1 MPSSTRRRTL
11 DRRRTNTLNR
21 LSESQRQFFK
31 KIGAGKRKGPDANDE
46 EDGESGS
53 EQEEGDCNGALL
65 DPSDSKSHLE
75 AIHEDSIMSSPSNDN
90 EHTLETTTQIGSNKD
105 LASDVE
111 PRALFRKRTIS
122 DLSDQFVE
130 NMHHV
135 AETPPVRQMND
146 LRKLVGKFV
155 NDDRVQAFILAL
167 IVINAIMMGVATYP
181 FVKENPHVSS
191 IFDLIDQIF
200 LIIFTI
206 EAAMQLTY
214 HGWTLFKDSFLVFDL
229 TIVALSWA
237 LDGVKVARAF
247 RIFRALRLITRIDVM
262 RNLITALISVIP
274 NLTAIIML
282 LCLVFFIFGV
292 MFTNLYKDAS
302 KQYPRTQQYF
312 VALPETLFTLFQMMT
327 LVRFVQRYTYCEII
341 LSISL
346 NIMKTTQLYNI

>member
-1 MPSSTRRRTL
+1 M
-11 DRRRTNTLNR
+11 NIGVV
-21 LSESQRQFFK
+21 K
-31 KIGAGKRKGPDANDE
+31 KEGSVANA
-46 EDGESGS
+46 EDGEQHGNDH
-53 EQEEGDCNGALL
+53 QNGDNCNSALP
-65 DPSDSKSHLE
+65 DPFESKVNLE
-75 AIHEDSIMSSPSNDN
+75 AIQEDIVSSPSNDN
-90 EHTLETTTQIGSNKD
+90 EHSLDTTPQIGSNGEP
-105 LASDVE
+105 ASDVGRE
-111 PRALFRKRTIS
+111 ALFRKHTISMS

-135 AETPPVRQMND
+135 ADHPPVRELNN
-146 LRKLVGKFV
+146 LRKLAGKFV

-181 FVKENPHVSS
+181 FVKENPSVSS
-191 IFDLIDQIF
+191 KFDIIDQIF

-206 EAAMQLTY
+206 EAAMQLIY

-327 LVRFVQRYTYCEII
+327 LVRCDQLRVNDDLCCRVNKPYLQNYRMVGRRCTLKPMKSTGGLGCC
-341 LSISL
+341 LSRSL
-346 NIMKTTQLYNI
+346 